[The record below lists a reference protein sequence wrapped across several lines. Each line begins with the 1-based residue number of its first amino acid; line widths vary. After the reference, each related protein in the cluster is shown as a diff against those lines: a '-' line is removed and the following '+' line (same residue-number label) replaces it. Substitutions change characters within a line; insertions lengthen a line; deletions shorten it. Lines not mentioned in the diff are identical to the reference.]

1 MQIGIYGGSFNPVH
15 YGHVGLA
22 KWVAEHTDLDEV
34 WMMVSPNNPLKD
46 SRELADEQVRLAG
59 VRKAIEGI
67 NHPRQSRD
75 IHSEAPPPYPLPV
88 PTSRDKRSGAGEYAC
103 VPGNAR
109 VVACDFE
116 FGLPRPSYTAN
127 TLRALAAAYPQ
138 HTFTLI
144 IGEDNLRILPRWREW
159 EYIVSHYR
167 IFVYPRRGAGSVEW
181 SGDSGQGSGN
191 AQIIML
197 EDAPYF
203 DISSTEIRQLAAR
216 GNK

>member
-46 SRELADEQVRLAG
+46 SRELADEQVRLEG

-67 NHPRQSRD
+67 NRPRHSRD
-75 IHSEAPPPYPLPV
+75 V
-88 PTSRDKRSGAGEYAC
+88 PS
-103 VPGNAR
+103 NAR

-138 HTFTLI
+138 HTFSLI

-167 IFVYPRRGAGSVEW
+167 IFVYPRRGTGSGEW
-181 SGDSGQGSGN
+181 SVVSGQLPDN

-197 EDAPYF
+197 EGAPYF
-203 DISSTEIRQLAAR
+203 DISSTEIRAKASANDR
-216 GNK
+216 

>member
-15 YGHVGLA
+15 FGHVGLV

-46 SRELADEQVRLAG
+46 SRELADEQVRLEG
-59 VRKAIEGI
+59 VRKAIRGI
-67 NHPRQSRD
+67 PH
-75 IHSEAPPPYPLPV
+75 
-88 PTSRDKRSGAGEYAC
+88 
-103 VPGNAR
+103 
-109 VVACDFE
+109 VVASDFE
-116 FGLPRPSYTAN
+116 FHLPRPSYTAN

-138 HTFTLI
+138 HTFSLI

-159 EYIVSHYR
+159 EYIVANYR
-167 IFVYPRRGAGSVEW
+167 IFVYPRR
-181 SGDSGQGSGN
+181 DPRHIPDKSGQVEQVPKEESSIPDYGSRHGGINRDKQVAGEDACAPGQVSVPN
-191 AQIIML
+191 AQIIVL
-197 EDAPYF
+197 EGAPYF